1 MAGIRENLSLETWT
15 ILGALVSRI
24 EHTPSFTCIN
34 SCDFHYPGKLNSEK
48 QIMLQFLN
56 RHQISL
62 CFKIRICLKIMISV
76 RFPEGK
82 INIFSILNLPI
93 IPFSGHLFGKIRMY
107 AWVPYS
113 VAHIYLQEYHIAWP
127 TFNCTLIQFLVWFCF
142 DRKCWILIGHMQV

>member
-93 IPFSGHLFGKIRMY
+93 IPFSGHLFGKILICGKCGDPMKQPSCWRCNGPIHWHLKGQTWS
-107 AWVPYS
+107 ALECHFLRS
-113 VAHIYLQEYHIAWP
+113 SWP
-127 TFNCTLIQFLVWFCF
+127 KLNIS
-142 DRKCWILIGHMQV
+142 